1 MDQEIVL
8 LQTLLKGM
16 MVDHL
21 FLQVHQILLMQV
33 LEVVEVDLQQEILS
47 LLEAEVL
54 VDIEK
59 LKHQ

>member
-8 LQTLLKGM
+8 LQTLLKEM

-33 LEVVEVDLQQEILS
+33 LEVVEQQLQGT
-47 LLEAEVL
+47 LLIIMEV
-54 VDIEK
+54 VEQG
-59 LKHQ
+59 HQTIF